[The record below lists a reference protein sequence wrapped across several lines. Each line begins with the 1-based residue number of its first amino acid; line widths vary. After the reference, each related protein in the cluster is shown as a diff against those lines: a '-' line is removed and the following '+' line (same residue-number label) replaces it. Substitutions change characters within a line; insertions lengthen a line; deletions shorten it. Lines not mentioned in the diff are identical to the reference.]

1 MNNDDG
7 FHLSNSNKILIMVS
21 FVCLLIMT
29 TTIISYLNSV
39 NNTVSELPELE
50 TTKGRT
56 ST

>member
-1 MNNDDG
+1 MNNDDR

-50 TTKGRT
+50 TT
-56 ST
+56 